1 MPFELTEIQK
11 NIVEAAKKIS
21 SKFDDNYW
29 LDLDLKSEF
38 PSEFYNEVAKSGWL
52 GMCMPEEYGGA
63 NLGIQEAALFMQNIA
78 RNGGGMSAASSI
90 HINIFGPHPIVVYG
104 TKTQKK
110 NWLPN
115 LISGNDK
122 TCFGVTEPDAG
133 LDTGKIK
140 TTASKIQGGYLING
154 QKIWTST
161 AKIANKILLL
171 ARTSEL
177 GETKNNID
185 GLTLFYTDFDRTK
198 IEVREIKKM
207 GRGSVDSNQIF
218 FDNLEIS
225 EEDRIGEEG
234 KGFRY
239 ILDSLNPE
247 RILIAAEALG
257 IGKDALEKAIKYANE
272 RIVFDRPIG
281 KNQSIQHPLAQ
292 LWIELEAAELLISK
306 AAYQY
311 DKGQNSGG
319 LANAAKYYAA
329 EVAFK
334 TATQAVV
341 TLGGMGYAKEYHVER
356 LLRESLIPKLAPVS
370 SQMIL
375 NYISEKILHL
385 PRSY

>member
-1 MPFELTEIQK
+1 MIFELTETQK
-11 NIVEAAKKIS
+11 NIVQAAKKIS

-177 GETKNNID
+177 GETKSNID

-207 GRGSVDSNQIF
+207 GRSSVDSNQIF
-218 FDNLEIS
+218 IDNLEIS

-257 IGKDALEKAIKYANE
+257 IGKDALDKAVKYANE

-281 KNQSIQHPLAQ
+281 KNQSIQHPLAE

>member
-1 MPFELTEIQK
+1 MIFELTETQK

-21 SKFDDNYW
+21 SRFDDSYW

-52 GMCMPEEYGGA
+52 GMCMPEEYGGS

-90 HINIFGPHPIVVYG
+90 HINIFGPHPIVVHG
-104 TKTQKK
+104 TKTQKN

-140 TTASKIQGGYLING
+140 TTASKIQGGYLVNG

-257 IGKDALEKAIKYANE
+257 IGKDALEKAVKYANE

-281 KNQSIQHPLAQ
+281 KNQSIQHPLAE

>member
-1 MPFELTEIQK
+1 MIFELTETQK

-104 TKTQKK
+104 TTTQKK

-177 GETKNNID
+177 GETKSNID

-257 IGKDALEKAIKYANE
+257 IGKDALEKAVKYAND

-281 KNQSIQHPLAQ
+281 KNQSIQHPLAE

>member
-38 PSEFYNEVAKSGWL
+38 PFEFYNEVAKSGWL

-207 GRGSVDSNQIF
+207 GRSSVDSNQIF

-257 IGKDALEKAIKYANE
+257 IGKDALDKAVKYANE

-281 KNQSIQHPLAQ
+281 KNQSIQHPLAE

>member
-1 MPFELTEIQK
+1 MTFELTETQK

-177 GETKNNID
+177 GETKSNID

-257 IGKDALEKAIKYANE
+257 IGKDALDKAVKYANE

-281 KNQSIQHPLAQ
+281 KNQSIQHPLAE

>member
-38 PSEFYNEVAKSGWL
+38 PFEFYNEVAKSGWL

-104 TKTQKK
+104 TKEQKDK
-110 NWLPN
+110 WLPP
-115 LISGNDK
+115 LILGKEK

-133 LDTGKIK
+133 LDTGRLKTFAKKINN
-140 TTASKIQGGYLING
+140 GYLVNG

-161 AKIANKILLL
+161 AKIADKILLL
-171 ARTSEL
+171 ARTSPIE
-177 GETKNNID
+177 ECKKNTD
-185 GLTLFYTDFDRTK
+185 GLTLFYTNLDREK
-198 IEVREIKKM
+198 IEVREISKM
-207 GRGSVDSNQIF
+207 GRAAVDSNQIF
-218 FDNLEIS
+218 IDNLEVP
-225 EEDRIGEEG
+225 EFDRIGEEG
-234 KGFRY
+234 KGFKY

-257 IGKDALEKAIKYANE
+257 IGKNALSRAVKYAND
-272 RIVFDRPIG
+272 RVVFNRPIG
-281 KNQSIQHPLAQ
+281 KNQSIQHPLAEN
-292 LWIELEAAELLISK
+292 WIELEAAELLIAK

-311 DKGQNSGG
+311 DKGENAGG
-319 LANAAKYYAA
+319 MANAAKYFAA
-329 EVAFK
+329 EAGFK
-334 TATQAVV
+334 AATQAVV

-356 LLRESLIPKLAPVS
+356 LLRESFIPKLAPVS
-370 SQMIL
+370 AQMIL
-375 NYISEKILHL
+375 NYISERVLGL
-385 PRSY
+385 PKSY

>member
-1 MPFELTEIQK
+1 MIFELTETQK
-11 NIVEAAKKIS
+11 NIVQAAKKIS

-257 IGKDALEKAIKYANE
+257 IGKDALEKAVKYANE

-281 KNQSIQHPLAQ
+281 KNQSIQHPLAE

-311 DKGQNSGG
+311 DQGQNSGG

-334 TATQAVV
+334 TATQAVI

-375 NYISEKILHL
+375 NYISEKILNL

>member
-1 MPFELTEIQK
+1 MIFELTETQK
-11 NIVEAAKKIS
+11 NIVQAAKKIS

-104 TKTQKK
+104 TKAQKK

-281 KNQSIQHPLAQ
+281 KNQSIQHPLAE

-375 NYISEKILHL
+375 NYISEKILNL